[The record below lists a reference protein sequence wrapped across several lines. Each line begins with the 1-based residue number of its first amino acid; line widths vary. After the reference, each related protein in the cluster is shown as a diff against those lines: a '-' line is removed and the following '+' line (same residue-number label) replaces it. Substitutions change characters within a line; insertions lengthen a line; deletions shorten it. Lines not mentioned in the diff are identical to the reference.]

1 MAKVETYNICGSV
14 TCIYYFDVKAKSKK
28 EAEEIARQQL
38 MGNYLT
44 MECEC
49 SDLKIE
55 SVSKE

>member
-1 MAKVETYNICGSV
+1 MAKYNICGMV
-14 TCIYYFDVKAKSKK
+14 TCAYYFDVEAKSKK
-28 EAEEIARQQL
+28 EAEEKAKQHL

-55 SVSKE
+55 TVSKA

>member
-1 MAKVETYNICGSV
+1 MATYNICGSV
-14 TCIYYFDVKAKSKK
+14 TCTYYFDVEANSEQ
-28 EAEEIARQQL
+28 EAEEKAKQQL